1 MATQSASVIPQLGG
15 MLRYWR
21 QERGKSQ
28 LDLSLDTGIS
38 QRHLSFVESG
48 RSIPSRDFLSI
59 VSDALNIPLR
69 ERNVL
74 LLASGYAPLYSE
86 QSLDADQMAIVTRAI
101 DRMLQQHEPHPAL
114 VLDRH
119 WNVIRTNEAA
129 PRFFGSF
136 VDLEAR
142 PRPRNLLDL
151 MFDPAGMRPFVE
163 EWEEVAAG
171 LLQRVRREAVGQV
184 IDAGLAELL
193 ERLHKY
199 PGVAGLKP
207 PLAPQI
213 PVLPIT
219 FRRGDERFSYFSLIT
234 TVGTPQ
240 CITAQELRVE
250 CMFPS
255 YANGTLARSVGE
267 IGGDLDRRLLGG
279 GDGGGEQESG
289 CDSEAADGHERRC
302 PLWGRV

>member
-1 MATQSASVIPQLGG
+1 MATQSASTVPQLGEL
-15 MLRYWR
+15 LRYWR
-21 QERGKSQ
+21 HERGKSQ

-48 RSIPSRDFLSI
+48 RSAPSRDFLSI

-74 LLASGYAPLYSE
+74 LLASGYAPLYSD
-86 QSLDADQMAIVTRAI
+86 QNMDAGQMAMVTQAI

-114 VLDRH
+114 VLDRY
-119 WNVIRTNEAA
+119 WNVIRTNQAA

-142 PRPRNLLDL
+142 PKPRNLLDL

-163 EWEEVAAG
+163 EWEKVAAG

-184 IDAGLAELL
+184 VDAGLAELL
-193 ERLHKY
+193 ERLRKY

-207 PLAPQI
+207 PLAPQS
-213 PVLPIT
+213 PVLSIA

-250 CMFPS
+250 CMFPTHGKGVS
-255 YANGTLARSVGE
+255 M
-267 IGGDLDRRLLGG
+267 GGDPFNSAVVAGMMSPRSDCHASQGAVPACTDRAFY
-279 GDGGGEQESG
+279 SG
-289 CDSEAADGHERRC
+289 HR
-302 PLWGRV
+302 

>member
-1 MATQSASVIPQLGG
+1 MATQSASAVPQLGEL
-15 MLRYWR
+15 LRYWR
-21 QERGKSQ
+21 RERGKSQ

-48 RSIPSRDFLSI
+48 RSAPSRDLLSI

-86 QSLDADQMAIVTRAI
+86 QSMDADQMAIVTQAI
-101 DRMLQQHEPHPAL
+101 DRMLLQHEPHPAL
-114 VLDRH
+114 VLDRY
-119 WNVIRTNEAA
+119 WNVIRTNQAA

-142 PRPRNLLDL
+142 AKPRNLLDL

-163 EWEEVAAG
+163 EWEKVAAG

-184 IDAGLAELL
+184 VDARLAALL
-193 ERLHKY
+193 ERLRKY
-199 PGVAGLKP
+199 PGVAGLKL
-207 PLAPQI
+207 PLGPQN

-219 FRRGDERFSYFSLIT
+219 FRRGNERFSYFSLIT

-255 YANGTLARSVGE
+255 
-267 IGGDLDRRLLGG
+267 
-279 GDGGGEQESG
+279 
-289 CDSEAADGHERRC
+289 
-302 PLWGRV
+302 

>member
-1 MATQSASVIPQLGG
+1 MATQSASTVPQLGE

-21 QERGKSQ
+21 HERGKSQ

-48 RSIPSRDFLSI
+48 RSAPSRDFLSI

-86 QSLDADQMAIVTRAI
+86 QTMDTEQMAIVTQAI

-114 VLDRH
+114 VLDRY
-119 WNVIRTNEAA
+119 WNVIRTNQAA

-136 VDLEAR
+136 VDLESR
-142 PRPRNLLDL
+142 PKPRNLLDL

-163 EWEEVAAG
+163 EWESVAAG

-184 IDAGLAELL
+184 VDARLAELL
-193 ERLHKY
+193 QRLRRY
-199 PGVAGLKP
+199 PGVAGMKP
-207 PLAPQI
+207 PLAPQS

-234 TVGTPQ
+234 TIGTPQ

-250 CMFPS
+250 CMFPIH
-255 YANGTLARSVGE
+255 TKGE
-267 IGGDLDRRLLGG
+267 KAG
-279 GDGGGEQESG
+279 
-289 CDSEAADGHERRC
+289 
-302 PLWGRV
+302 PN